1 MDRFC
6 AHDRFLE
13 TLCDAIKREAE
24 DKMRAASI
32 DVAAV
37 KRSAGC

>member
-6 AHDRFLE
+6 SHDRFLE
-13 TLCDAIKREAE
+13 TLCDAIKREAK
-24 DKMRAASI
+24 DKIRAASI